1 MSLPP
6 EWGCSAV
13 EWRTERDKVRLLR
26 PPACDNVADVAAQM
40 RENELSQPEVVFING
55 AHIEPQP
62 VRWLWRN
69 HLQRGSLNL
78 LAGKS
83 AAGKSTVALSFA
95 ATITS
100 GGPWPDGQVCEAEL
114 GTVL

>member
-40 RENELSQPEVVFING
+40 RENERPQPEVVLR
-55 AHIEPQP
+55 P
-62 VRWLWRN
+62 WRN
-69 HLQRGSLNL
+69 EGQSVTRSSC
-78 LAGKS
+78 GKAS
-83 AAGKSTVALSFA
+83 SMRRLPVCGLTAVQIALR
-95 ATITS
+95 
-100 GGPWPDGQVCEAEL
+100 P
-114 GTVL
+114 